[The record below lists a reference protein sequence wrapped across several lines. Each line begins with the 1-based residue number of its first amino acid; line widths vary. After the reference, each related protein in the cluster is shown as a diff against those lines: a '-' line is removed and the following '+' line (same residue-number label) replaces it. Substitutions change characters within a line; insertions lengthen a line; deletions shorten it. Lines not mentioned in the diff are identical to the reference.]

1 MSRFEINTRIE
12 GFSRI
17 DFDKKPIKK
26 TMRHIGQKVQTDA
39 RRLVARR
46 AISQGGEYPGK
57 STGALQRSTK
67 FKLSKPGFMVTI
79 KPQVNAQTVKGGE
92 FYPGI
97 LYYGVRRG
105 ATRRKDKQKQQ
116 LEGPWRIEPRGN
128 HVVDAAEARR
138 AWAEETIAQALVESL
153 IWK

>member
-1 MSRFEINTRIE
+1 MSKFEINATIE
-12 GFSRI
+12 GFSRV

-26 TMRHIGQKVQTDA
+26 TMRSIGQKVQTDA

-46 AISQGGEYPGK
+46 AISAAGEYPGRD
-57 STGALQRSTK
+57 TGALWKSTK
-67 FKLSKPGFMVTI
+67 YKVSKPGFLVTI
-79 KPQVNAQTVKGGE
+79 APRPGDGTIKSGE

-105 ATRRKDKQKQQ
+105 AIRRKDKKKQTQ
-116 LEGPWRIEPRGN
+116 TGAWRISPRGN
-128 HVVDAAEARR
+128 HVVDAAENRR
-138 AWAEETIAQALVESL
+138 AWAQSVIAESLQSAL